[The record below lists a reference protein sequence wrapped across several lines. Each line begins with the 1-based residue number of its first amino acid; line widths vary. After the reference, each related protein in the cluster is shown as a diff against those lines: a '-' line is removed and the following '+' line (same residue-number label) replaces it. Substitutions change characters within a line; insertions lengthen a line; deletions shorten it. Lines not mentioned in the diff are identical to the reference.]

1 MMDAEWIEDFVTAVT
16 SLGVEVLDRG
26 VSTDTGH
33 DLSIIVRG
41 SPAKISLTRAGTV
54 TSSTV
59 SALLANRESPEEPT
73 DSIPVL
79 VGERILEQSRRLLR
93 QNGWSWLDLRGH
105 LHLEGPGILVDT
117 DVEPLVARPE
127 RSDAFAGLVGL
138 EVAAL
143 LLLQPD
149 EEPGVRSISRKLNR
163 SASTIS
169 EVLKALRNEGLL
181 TRPGRPDTRD
191 LFWRLAG
198 SWNTPAASLAS
209 LPAPGDGSVNKALRL
224 GLQDPEST
232 TGWAMTDTM
241 AAALYGAPIGVRAD
255 YPPDF
260 YVPTEAAFSRAIR
273 LLGRADNPA
282 DRKCSI
288 RVAPITMACELRV
301 DAAQRQLGNEHWPLA
316 HPLFVAL
323 DLAADPGRGNEI
335 LEGWNPPEPWQR
347 VW

>member
-1 MMDAEWIEDFVTAVT
+1 MDAKWIEDFVTVVT
-16 SLGVEVLDRG
+16 GLGVEVLDRG
-26 VSTDTGH
+26 VRTDTGH
-33 DLSIIVRG
+33 DLSLLVRG
-41 SPAKISLTRAGTV
+41 SPVKISLKRAGTV
-54 TSSTV
+54 TPSTV
-59 SALLANRESPEEPT
+59 NALLANRESPEEAT
-73 DSIPVL
+73 GSIPVL

-117 DVEPLVARPE
+117 NVQPIVVRPE

-149 EEPGVRSISRKLNR
+149 EEPGVRKISRELKR
-163 SASTIS
+163 SPSTVS
-169 EVLKALRNEGLL
+169 EVLRALRHEGLL
-181 TRPGRPDTRD
+181 TRSGRPDTRD

-198 SWNTPAASLAS
+198 SWRTPAASLVS
-209 LPAPGDGSVNKALRL
+209 LPTPGDESANKALRL
-224 GLQDPEST
+224 GLEDPEST

-241 AAALYGAPIGVRAD
+241 AAALYGAPVGVRAD

-260 YVPTEAAFSRAIR
+260 YVPTEAAYSRAIR
-273 LLGRADNPA
+273 LLGRTENPP

-288 RVAPITMACELRV
+288 RVAPIMMACEHRV
-301 DAAQRQLGNEHWPLA
+301 DAARRRLGNEIWPLA